1 MHLYL
6 SVHVSELLELKFKFL
21 LVHVHIFQNF
31 GKPDVFL
38 RFGHLLNI
46 FAKLSYLQ
54 ALFFIQTLKVRI
66 FIFQISY
73 GLQICLILLF

>member
-1 MHLYL
+1 
-6 SVHVSELLELKFKFL
+6 
-21 LVHVHIFQNF
+21 
-31 GKPDVFL
+31 
-38 RFGHLLNI
+38 
-46 FAKLSYLQ
+46 LSYLQ